1 MMPGREILK
10 FLLIAGA
17 LGLASAPAF
26 SDAIDG
32 DWCAPADGRHVRI
45 AGPSITTPTGRQTT
59 GDYSR
64 HAFSYVIP
72 EGDPEAG
79 ETVYMRLLNDEE
91 VSVSDAG
98 SSPEIWHRCEVN
110 A

>member
-1 MMPGREILK
+1 MMPGRQILK
-10 FLLIAGA
+10 LLLIAGA
-17 LGLASAPAF
+17 LGLASVPAF

-45 AGPSITTPTGRQTT
+45 SGPNITTPTGSQTT

-64 HAFSYVIP
+64 HAFSYIIP
-72 EGDPEAG
+72 EADPKGG
-79 ETVYMRLLNDEE
+79 ETIYMRLLNDEE

-98 SSPEIWHRCEVN
+98 SSPEIWHRCEVT